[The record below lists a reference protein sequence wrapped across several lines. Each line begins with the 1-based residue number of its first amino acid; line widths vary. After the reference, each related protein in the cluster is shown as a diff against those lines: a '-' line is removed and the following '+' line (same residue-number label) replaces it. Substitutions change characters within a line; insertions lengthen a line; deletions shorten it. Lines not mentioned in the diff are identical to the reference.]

1 MSIFEKMCAGLQ
13 HTSLGY
19 YLAVFIFEHKLWKLC
34 HRVNDGWV
42 FLGRFHPDDGRFF
55 LKNSVDRG

>member
-42 FLGRFHPDDGRFF
+42 FLGRFHPDD
-55 LKNSVDRG
+55 